1 MNGNWTQTTAI
12 DAWMEYIQA
21 NKGRSP
27 RTAEAYGMAL
37 RKLSEFLG
45 RDVLDATAEELE
57 AFTGLWL
64 HKRGVVALSRKPYI
78 SAVKGFFAW
87 AAWRGII
94 DGNPAGELVHPKT
107 GLVLP
112 ETISLANAERLACA
126 PDLATFTGIR
136 DSAILHVLLGCGLR
150 VSGLVGLNEGDLL
163 EIEVDGRRRLAV
175 RTFEKGSRE
184 RRVPMPKEA
193 EAIVRVYLGH
203 EELLE
208 IDRDVV
214 DRRGHADKVLFVST
228 RNSTV
233 SEDRYRGEERRL
245 SRQSVH
251 DIIQKHGKAVGIP
264 ERELHPHALRHIYGT
279 ELTEDEIP
287 TLGVQ
292 DLMGHSDPKSTAVY
306 TALSMRKKTRW
317 VDKASP
323 LAKVR
328 TPVSELL
335 KRLPDQG

>member
-1 MNGNWTQTTAI
+1 MNGNWTETTAI

-21 NKGRSP
+21 NRGRSK

-37 RKLSEFLG
+37 RKLREFLG
-45 RDVLDATAEELE
+45 RDILEATPDELE

-78 SAVKGFFAW
+78 SAIKGFFRW
-87 AAWRGII
+87 TAWRGIT
-94 DGNPAGELVHPKT
+94 DGDPAGELVHPKT

-126 PDLATFTGIR
+126 PDLGTFTGIR

-175 RTFEKGSRE
+175 RTFEKGGRE
-184 RRVPMPKEA
+184 RRVPVPREA
-193 EAIVRVYLGH
+193 EAVLRVYLGH

-208 IDRDVV
+208 IDRAVT
-214 DRRGHADKVLFVST
+214 DRRGRPDRVLFVST
-228 RNSTV
+228 RNATV
-233 SEDRYRGEERRL
+233 TEDRYRGEERRL
-245 SRQSVH
+245 SRQSVRNLL
-251 DIIQKHGKAVGIP
+251 QKHGTAVGVP
-264 ERELHPHALRHIYGT
+264 ESQLHPHAMRHIYGT

-292 DLMGHSDPKSTAVY
+292 ELMGHADPKSTAVY
-306 TALSMRKKTRW
+306 TALSMRRKTRW